1 MVMTETIETRHTP
14 QPVSGS
20 RSPLQ
25 RVQHVLHAYPA
36 LSPLVVLVGACVVFG
51 LLNGRFMSATN
62 LSLVLQQV
70 AVVGALGVGQTIIIL
85 TAGIDLSVGALMI
98 LAQSVMAQTAY
109 ANHVPG
115 LIALLIGLAAGVVA
129 GGLNGALVTRL
140 SLPPFIVTLGT
151 LSIFTAIGLIYTNDQ
166 AIQAGNLPSLLSWT
180 GKTFG
185 PTSFQV

>member
-85 TAGIDLSVGALMI
+85 TAGIDLSVGASMI
-98 LAQSVMAQTAY
+98 LTQSVMAQMAY
-109 ANHVPG
+109 THGVPG
-115 LIALLIGLAAGVVA
+115 PLALALGLFVGAAAGA
-129 GGLNGALVTRL
+129 
-140 SLPPFIVTLGT
+140 
-151 LSIFTAIGLIYTNDQ
+151 
-166 AIQAGNLPSLLSWT
+166 
-180 GKTFG
+180 
-185 PTSFQV
+185 